1 MRVFMLGWEFPPFI
15 TGGLGTACHGLT
27 KAMDAR
33 GIEINFVMP
42 GATDPGASSHVDLLS
57 PEPMSSLSTPLPEV
71 TLDED
76 FNPIEPV
83 AHPPQ
88 PGMTPTST
96 PEPVLDGSP
105 PPTGV
110 EGFSSQIE
118 FVHVPVHLSHPYDP
132 ETAHIPVGEIGA
144 TPPPTSPTSP
154 HTRTTIPPAPREA
167 DQPKNGSP
175 SAALRSEATPEPS
188 AEAAASP
195 QQPPAPAAKT
205 TDYAGDIMTEVR
217 RFAAFAI
224 QAADTREFDV
234 IHAHDWMTYPA
245 GLAVARRTGKPLVVH
260 VHSTEFDRSGEQVN
274 QRVYDI
280 ERRGMHGAMRVIT
293 VSRLTRNIVVR
304 RYGVNPEKVT
314 VVYNGVAIDPIESGI
329 RPIGRREKIVLYFG
343 RITRQKGPEY
353 FIRAAARV
361 LEVEP
366 NVRFIVAGSG
376 DLYQRCIELAAE
388 LGIGQH
394 FLFTGFLRGADI
406 DKIFAMA
413 DLFVMPSVSEP
424 FGIAPLEA
432 MGHDVPV
439 LISKSSGA
447 SEVIKHALKVDFW
460 DTEGMADKIVA
471 VLRHAP
477 LGQTLRRHGVID
489 IRRLTWDDAAGR
501 CERVYEDVVAS
512 MNPAR

>member
-33 GIEINFVMP
+33 GLEIIFVMP
-42 GATDPGASSHVDLLS
+42 GATDPSASSHVDLLS
-57 PEPMSSLSTPLPEV
+57 PESIDTPGPGAASPPVIE
-71 TLDED
+71 LDENFD
-76 FNPIEPV
+76 PIVPV
-83 AHPPQ
+83 PPSVAGEVHAAGL
-88 PGMTPTST
+88 PAPTSNQ
-96 PEPVLDGSP
+96 
-105 PPTGV
+105 
-110 EGFSSQIE
+110 GFSAGVE
-118 FVHVPVHLSHPYDP
+118 FVHVPVQMSHPYDP
-132 ETAHIPVGEIGA
+132 DAVDVPIGEIGIA
-144 TPPPTSPTSP
+144 PIAGAAKDVARTTASPAGSADVMTPPPLPNPSHTMPPPTAE
-154 HTRTTIPPAPREA
+154 PPAP
-167 DQPKNGSP
+167 Q
-175 SAALRSEATPEPS
+175 
-188 AEAAASP
+188 
-195 QQPPAPAAKT
+195 KT
-205 TDYAGDIMTEVR
+205 TDYGGDIMTDVR
-217 RFAAFAI
+217 RFAAFAV
-224 QAADTREFDV
+224 QAATTRDFDV

-280 ERRGMHGAMRVIT
+280 ERRGMHGAIRVIT
-293 VSRLTRNIVVR
+293 VSRLTRNIVIR
-304 RYGVNPEKVT
+304 RYGVNPDKVT
-314 VVYNGVAIDPIESGI
+314 VVYNGVAIDPIATGV

-361 LEVEP
+361 LQVEP

-376 DLYQRCIELAAE
+376 DLYRRCIELAAE

-447 SEVIKHALKVDFW
+447 SEVISHALKVDFW
-460 DTEGMADKIVA
+460 DTEAMADKIVA
-471 VLRHAP
+471 VLRHPP

-489 IRRLTWDDAAGR
+489 IRRLTWGDAGAR
-501 CERVYEDVVAS
+501 CEKVYDEVVQAMGS
-512 MNPAR
+512 IV

>member
-27 KAMDAR
+27 RALDRR
-33 GIEINFVMP
+33 GIGVTFVMP
-42 GATDPGASSHVDLLS
+42 GATDPSAASHVDLVS
-57 PEPMSSLSTPLPEV
+57 PESIGADDPPADLSTDASAPISHVDETAHTPLPSGAARKP
-71 TLDED
+71 DMED
-76 FNPIEPV
+76 ASPPAGFSPNSEFIRVPVRFVQPYDAAAPDAPVGAAPSGVSSAPV
-83 AHPPQ
+83 AGGPHTAASASHEEGNPGAPAHEVITGDPP
-88 PGMTPTST
+88 
-96 PEPVLDGSP
+96 EVLD
-105 PPTGV
+105 
-110 EGFSSQIE
+110 
-118 FVHVPVHLSHPYDP
+118 D
-132 ETAHIPVGEIGA
+132 
-144 TPPPTSPTSP
+144 TPPSK
-154 HTRTTIPPAPREA
+154 A
-167 DQPKNGSP
+167 QG
-175 SAALRSEATPEPS
+175 
-188 AEAAASP
+188 
-195 QQPPAPAAKT
+195 
-205 TDYAGDIMTEVR
+205 DYAGDVMTEVR
-217 RFAAFAI
+217 RFAAFARR
-224 QAADTREFDV
+224 AAEGRAFDV

-245 GLAVARRTGKPLVVH
+245 GLEVARRTGRPLVVH

-274 QRVYDI
+274 QQIYDI

-293 VSRLTRNIVVR
+293 VSQLTRNIVVR
-304 RYGVNPEKVT
+304 RYGVNPDKVT
-314 VVYNGVAIDPIESGI
+314 VVYNGVAIDPIAGGA

-353 FIRAAARV
+353 FIRAAGRV

-376 DLYQRCIELAAE
+376 DLFQRCIELAAE

-406 DKIFAMA
+406 EKVFSMA

-447 SEVIKHALKVDFW
+447 SEVLTHALKCDFW
-460 DTEGMADKIVA
+460 DTESMADKIVA
-471 VLRHAP
+471 VLRHPP

-489 IRRLTWDDAAGR
+489 VRRLTWDDAAAKCG
-501 CERVYEDVVAS
+501 RVYEQLAAAFGVVAVRS
-512 MNPAR
+512 

>member
-1 MRVFMLGWEFPPFI
+1 MRIFMLGWEFPPFI

-33 GIEINFVMP
+33 GLKITFVMP
-42 GATDPGASSHVDLLS
+42 GATDPTASSHVDLLS
-57 PEPMSSLSTPLPEV
+57 PKSV
-71 TLDED
+71 G
-76 FNPIEPV
+76 
-83 AHPPQ
+83 A
-88 PGMTPTST
+88 PTT
-96 PEPVLDGSP
+96 PEPAIELDENFEPIAPLPDAAPLPRIPIKGTP
-105 PPTGV
+105 PGA
-110 EGFSSQIE
+110 EEFSSGIE
-118 FVHVPVHLSHPYDP
+118 FVHLPVQMSHPYDP
-132 ETAHIPVGEIGA
+132 EAADVPVGEIGTA
-144 TPPPTSPTSP
+144 PNMTSPSDPTNQTQLPPTSDTDEAVVALSTPTA
-154 HTRTTIPPAPREA
+154 RAECETTSEAPAPPP
-167 DQPKNGSP
+167 PKS
-175 SAALRSEATPEPS
+175 
-188 AEAAASP
+188 
-195 QQPPAPAAKT
+195 
-205 TDYAGDIMTEVR
+205 TDYGGDIMNDVR
-217 RFAAFAI
+217 RFAAFAL

-280 ERRGMHGAMRVIT
+280 ERRGMHGAIRVIT
-293 VSRLTRNIVVR
+293 VSRLTRNIVIR
-304 RYGVNPEKVT
+304 RYGVNPDKVS
-314 VVYNGVAIDPIESGI
+314 VVYNGVAIDPIATGV

-361 LEVEP
+361 LQVES

-376 DLYQRCIELAAE
+376 DLYRRCIELAAE

-447 SEVIKHALKVDFW
+447 SEVITHALKVDFW
-460 DTEGMADKIVA
+460 DTEAMADKIVA
-471 VLRHAP
+471 VLRHPP

-489 IRRLTWDDAAGR
+489 IRRLTWDDAADR
-501 CERVYEDVVAS
+501 CERVYNEVIAAMDSAI
-512 MNPAR
+512 

>member
-42 GATDPGASSHVDLLS
+42 GATDPNASSHVDLLS
-57 PEPMSSLSTPLPEV
+57 PESVSLPAV
-71 TLDED
+71 TLAEIELDDD
-76 FNPIEPV
+76 FNPIEPAV
-83 AHPPQ
+83 APAQQQATTMPA
-88 PGMTPTST
+88 PTR
-96 PEPVLDGSP
+96 DGSP
-105 PPTGV
+105 PPAGV

-118 FVHVPVHLSHPYDP
+118 FVHVPVRMSHPYDP
-132 ETAHIPVGEIGA
+132 ETAHIPVSQAGMPPPPI
-144 TPPPTSPTSP
+144 PPTSPVA
-154 HTRTTIPPAPREA
+154 RTAIPPALHDAE
-167 DQPKNGSP
+167 QPIDVCDTPPAMQVNAATDP
-175 SAALRSEATPEPS
+175 SLQTAAPPLQPDTTPEPKS
-188 AEAAASP
+188 
-195 QQPPAPAAKT
+195 

-217 RFAAFAI
+217 RFAAFAV

-293 VSRLTRNIVVR
+293 VSRLTRNIVIR
-304 RYGVNPEKVT
+304 RYGVNPDKVT
-314 VVYNGVAIDPIESGI
+314 VVYNGVAIDPIEIGI

-447 SEVIKHALKVDFW
+447 SEVITHALKVDFW

-501 CERVYEDVVAS
+501 CERVYKEVVSS
-512 MNPAR
+512 MLPQG